1 MNRNFA
7 QLDENNKIVYA
18 PDWVIRVDHH
28 HEEWDEPVYDED
40 GNPIIDPDTGEQK
53 TEHKTSDWDTE
64 RRELH
69 PTADDYAHAKDGPWL
84 PLDSTKPEKDG
95 AYFVS
100 TEYGDL
106 VDGRIVRRYDE
117 RPIVAP
123 EPINRRWTRLKI
135 KTALAMAGMIVKAE
149 EYLSGV
155 DIAPNYNAWQALS
168 DCDYVEENWPQ
179 KETWNAVLDG
189 AAEAF
194 GKTRAEIDAFIDS
207 IPTEEMR

>member
-1 MNRNFA
+1 MNNRNFGK
-7 QLDENNKIVYA
+7 LDAENRIVYA
-18 PDWVIRVDHH
+18 PVEVTI
-28 HEEWDEPVYDED
+28 D
-40 GNPIIDPDTGEQK
+40 GKITIN
-53 TEHKTSDWDTE
+53 
-64 RRELH
+64 
-69 PTADDYAHAKDGPWL
+69 PTAEHYAAAGYL
-84 PLDSTKPEKDG
+84 PLDNTKPEKLG
-95 AYFVS
+95 VYFIS

-194 GKTRAEIDAFIDS
+194 GKTRAEIDAFLDS
-207 IPTEEMR
+207 IPTEEVAA

>member
-7 QLDENNKIVYA
+7 KLEENNRIVYA

-40 GNPIIDPDTGEQK
+40 GNPVIDPETGRQK
-53 TEHKTSDWDTE
+53 TEHKTQDWDTE

-69 PTADDYAHAKDGPWL
+69 PTADDYANAKDGPWL
-84 PLDSTKPEKDG
+84 PLDNTKPEKDG

-123 EPINRRWTRLKI
+123 PPPVVRYSGWKMY
-135 KTALAMAGMIVKAE
+135 KALKAE
-149 EYLSGV
+149 G
-155 DIAPNYNAWQALS
+155 
-168 DCDYVEENWPQ
+168 
-179 KETWNAVLDG
+179 
-189 AAEAF
+189 F
-194 GKTRAEIDAFIDS
+194 GDAFDALMKADIGVM
-207 IPTEEMR
+207 IAFVRP